1 MVRLFYVPRT
11 RATRPRMVL
20 EELGLPHEL
29 VRLDAKAGET
39 RTTDHLA
46 RHPLGHVPALED
58 GEVRLFESG
67 AICLYLAERY
77 GDGKLLPP
85 AGSPGRALAYQ
96 WLCFALSE
104 LEPAVSIVSDERKR
118 PEADRDERRIEE
130 ARKRFRTAAQAVADV
145 VAEQPYL
152 LGAEVSAVDF
162 VVAAILSW
170 GKSAAGLEG
179 IPAAEGYVKR
189 MRERPSWGR
198 ATAD

>member
-1 MVRLFYVPRT
+1 
-11 RATRPRMVL
+11 
-20 EELGLPHEL
+20 
-29 VRLDAKAGET
+29 
-39 RTTDHLA
+39 
-46 RHPLGHVPALED
+46 
-58 GEVRLFESG
+58 
-67 AICLYLAERY
+67 
-77 GDGKLLPP
+77 
-85 AGSPGRALAYQ
+85 
-96 WLCFALSE
+96 
-104 LEPAVSIVSDERKR
+104 VSIVSDERKR